1 MFEVEA
7 VEPFHAVKTFQRDG
21 RPDRA
26 LEVLLEQCDPTE
38 PHVGFMRL
46 KLLAE
51 LEDNR
56 GLQSAVR
63 GAIERL
69 PEEPRILW
77 ENADAEDYLVRLCQD
92 AASSCLDGPWLRTL
106 LRKTREAAG
115 RLERLGAARAALSRR
130 EAFGRSVAER
140 LCGRATL
147 ISLGLNCMPWSLVNS
162 WGLRTA
168 EEFESLFTPFAYG
181 VHKLKT
187 VRTALATDFADYCNP
202 EKVIAVE
209 TPGGHMTP
217 MRMDLRVVWNHN
229 LGAYWIGEAFA
240 RLHESVE
247 VKAQNFRRACRAEDA
262 VFLVSKA
269 PIRFPQE
276 PISFLGDL
284 NARLEAF
291 TGRARNRLILWN
303 EFAES
308 PGRYDVDDTT
318 VVLNSPYPNADFIW
332 YDHAA
337 GAVDEALD
345 YEQACAEGLVE
356 CLEAWGLLRPR
367 PARPSDAAAPAAS

>member
-1 MFEVEA
+1 MSEVDV
-7 VEPFHAVKTFQRDG
+7 VEPLHLAKTFQRDG

-26 LEVLLEQCDPTE
+26 LEVLLEHCDPSE
-38 PHVGFMRL
+38 PNVGVMRL

-63 GAIERL
+63 AAIERL
-69 PEEPRILW
+69 PESPGALW
-77 ENADAEDYLVRLCQD
+77 EGADAEDYLVLLCQD
-92 AASSCLDGPWLRTL
+92 AASSCLEGPWLRTL

-115 RLERLGAARAALSRR
+115 RLEKLGAAWAALSRR

-168 EEFESLFTPFAYG
+168 EEFESLFTPFAFG
-181 VHKLKT
+181 FHKLKT
-187 VRTALATDFADYCNP
+187 VRTALATDFANYCDP

-217 MRMDLRVVWNHN
+217 MRVDLPVVWNHN
-229 LGAYWIGEAFA
+229 LGAYWIGERFA
-240 RLHESVE
+240 RLRESVE
-247 VKAQNFRRACRAEDA
+247 FKVQNFRRACRAEDA
-262 VFLVSKA
+262 VFLISKA

-276 PISFLGDL
+276 PISFLDDL
-284 NARLEAF
+284 NAQLEAF
-291 TGRARNRLILWN
+291 TGRPRNRLILWN

-308 PGRYDVDDTT
+308 PGRYDVDDIT
-318 VVLNSPYPNADFIW
+318 VVLNHPYPNADFIW

-345 YEQACAEGLVE
+345 YEQGCAEGLVE

-367 PARPSDAAAPAAS
+367 RAHPSDAAPLAAS